1 MIAKIQKWLNG
12 SGLRLAVLNLL
23 ANARRKAGDKV
34 DIAAQNKTMV
44 IIVSPVKKIGGRHTI
59 EELAARMPEDH
70 EKNESDW
77 GSPVG
82 REVW

>member
-1 MIAKIQKWLNG
+1 MITKIKKWLNG
-12 SGLRLAVLNLL
+12 NGLRLAVLNLL

-34 DIAAQNKTMV
+34 DIAAQNKAMV
-44 IIVSPVKKIGGRHTI
+44 IASPIKKIRGRHTL
-59 EELAARMPEDH
+59 EELVARMPETD